1 MRDIKT
7 KVKQKSN
14 QEYLKTR
21 HCPGMH
27 EHSYKLQCM

>member
-1 MRDIKT
+1 MREFKI

-21 HCPGMH
+21 YCPGMH
-27 EHSYKLQCM
+27 EHSYKLQRM